1 MFTGDQGANAAAAP
15 RAHGLRVGGVLQG
28 TYEIVR
34 LAGRGGMGEVYEAR
48 HLRIPGRFA
57 VKVLHQQEHHD
68 PEALA
73 RFRREAEITSSLRH
87 PNIVQVLDF
96 NQLQSGAPYLVME
109 FLDGVDLAQKLRAS
123 GRPSAMPPFEVIRL
137 VGQLASG
144 LAAAHAI
151 GVVHRDLKPQNVFVV
166 PMAGQAREFVKILDF
181 GISTVKG
188 STAAAQEGSLVGT
201 PEYMS
206 PEQASGTVAD
216 LDGKTD
222 QFALAAIAYEMF
234 TGRPVFSGNDL
245 PTVLFNILHGEPLPL
260 PGPVRAVMGDSGE
273 AVLRRALSK
282 RREDRYDD
290 VMEFATALQETA
302 LWESGART
310 PRPTPTP
317 LLLASL
323 AVPGAAKIAAEL
335 PERAAGLSLTLEIAH
350 ATQLTDARAEATT
363 LTPVVTMRRPA
374 VAAPVSRRRHQ
385 AVVAALSL
393 VAAAGWATAL
403 THPRRVEDSAERL
416 TAPLI
421 DQAERLK
428 IAARPTQMVYV
439 DVVRRPPGLR
449 AIVDGQPASLPIELP
464 RGTAAYHLRLEA
476 PDYQPYETWIDA
488 VADHALDL
496 PMLRKP
502 RPEPGQPAA
511 TERPTPPVRPS
522 SR

>member
-1 MFTGDQGANAAAAP
+1 MFTGNQRSNAAAAP
-15 RAHGLRVGGVLQG
+15 KAHGLRVGGVLQG
-28 TYEIVR
+28 TYEILR

-68 PEALA
+68 AEALA

-109 FLDGVDLAQKLRAS
+109 FLDGVDLAQKLRAT
-123 GRPSAMPPFEVIRL
+123 GHPIAMPPFEVIRL
-137 VGQLASG
+137 VGQMASA

-151 GVVHRDLKPQNVFVV
+151 GVVHRDLKPQNVFIV

-188 STAAAQEGSLVGT
+188 GTPTSQEGSLVGT

-206 PEQASGTVAD
+206 PEQASGTVSD

-234 TGRPVFSGNDL
+234 TGRPVFSGSDL
-245 PTVLFNILHGEPLPL
+245 PTVLYNILHGEPLPL
-260 PGPVRAVMGDSGE
+260 PGDVRAILGDSGE
-273 AVLRRALSK
+273 SVLRRALSK

-290 VMEFATALQETA
+290 VLEFATALQETA

-317 LLLASL
+317 LLLGSISSL
-323 AVPGAAKIAAEL
+323 TAAALTPTI
-335 PERAAGLSLTLEIAH
+335 PDRPAGLSLTLEIAH
-350 ATQLTDARAEATT
+350 ATQIPDLREATT
-363 LTPVVTMRRPA
+363 LSPVVTMRRP
-374 VAAPVSRRRHQ
+374 VPAAPVSRRRHQ
-385 AVVAALSL
+385 VMVAALSL
-393 VAAAGWATAL
+393 VGAAGWITAL

-421 DQAERLK
+421 DQAARLSV
-428 IAARPTQMVYV
+428 AARPSQMVYI
-439 DVVRRPPGLR
+439 DIVRRPPGLR
-449 AIVDGQPASLPIELP
+449 AIVDGQPVPLPIALT

-488 VADHALDL
+488 VGDRALDA

-502 RPEPGQPAA
+502 RPDP
-511 TERPTPPVRPS
+511 RR
-522 SR
+522 